1 LINGFEGATA
11 MDIAKLLLISC
22 CVACA
27 GIAQAQDSP
36 TAPKPTHNSPAMGG
50 KPSAFPTPK
59 VIGLRANEV
68 LLSRLKGAPVET
80 AQTKPIDPT
89 THALLYKNQGKI
101 PQHASIGTIEDV
113 LIDSHGKV
121 TKAIVK
127 TTEGKSAVIAF
138 STLKHKGEPNPSFVT
153 SLTPDAVAK
162 APPAN
167 AAEGKGTIKGSSL
180 LGRQADAAK
189 GGKGGTLVDVVMQIG
204 NGVIDYAVIRSETSQ
219 GIGIGT
225 QPRAVVWKD
234 IRATASTDQPL
245 TLSIDQAQLD
255 RAPVFGLVAQQRPQD
270 RKVERATG
278 ATTPSKP

>member
-1 LINGFEGATA
+1 
-11 MDIAKLLLISC
+11 MDVAKLLLIAC

-36 TAPKPTHNSPAMGG
+36 APPKPTHNSPAMGG

-89 THALLYKNQGKI
+89 THAMLYKNQGEI
-101 PQHASIGTIEDV
+101 PQHASVGSIEDV
-113 LIDSHGKV
+113 LIDPHGTV

-127 TTEGKSAVIAF
+127 TTDGKSVGIAF
-138 STLKHKGEPNPSFVT
+138 SALKHKGEPNPSFVT
-153 SLTPDAVAK
+153 SLTPEAVAK

-167 AAEGKGTIKGSSL
+167 TAEGKGTIKGGAL

-189 GGKGGTLVDVVMQIG
+189 GGKGGTLVDVVIELG
-204 NGVIDYAVIRSETSQ
+204 NGVIDYAVIRSATPQ
-219 GIGIGT
+219 GVGIGT

-234 IRATASTDQPL
+234 IRATAPKDQPL
-245 TLSIDQAQLD
+245 KLTIDQAQLD